1 MPWVGGGGG
10 GAISSSFSSG
20 FCILTAVSGLG
31 KMEKNCKQKAAKCK
45 PLLKKIK

>member
-45 PLLKKIK
+45 PLLKK